1 MTNEARGL
9 YTVLHPPSGS
19 LRPQRK
25 VFLAQKTQDRANQI
39 LHLLLQRG
47 KCSVDD
53 LAGQVD
59 TSAASVRRDLTKL
72 EQRGLVHRT
81 HGAVE
86 LAGKMTYEPFR
97 FDAAFPLREE
107 RFADE
112 KRRIAIAAAHL
123 VLEGQTIVLA
133 PGTTTTQVARSL
145 RHRTNIHIVT
155 SAVNIGMELSSLP
168 SLQVTLTGGSVRWPG
183 AFSMV
188 GKTAY
193 EAVERLFFD
202 IAFLG
207 VCGVDGEHG
216 VTVIEP
222 DEAFLLRTMVL
233 HAKRVVVVADSSK
246 LGTYS
251 AAGICSLKE
260 VQTVITD
267 DGVEPETVRSF
278 ERFGVEVLVV

>member
-1 MTNEARGL
+1 MA
-9 YTVLHPPSGS
+9 
-19 LRPQRK
+19 K
-25 VFLAQKTQDRANQI
+25 KTQDRANRI
-39 LHLLLQRG
+39 LHLLLQKG
-47 KCSVDD
+47 KLSVDD
-53 LAGQVD
+53 LAVELH

-112 KRRIAIAAAHL
+112 KRRIALAAAEL
-123 VLEGQTIVLA
+123 VEEGQTIALA
-133 PGTTTTQVARSL
+133 PGTTTTQLARSL
-145 RHRTNIHIVT
+145 RHRSAIHIVT

-193 EAVERLFFD
+193 ESIERLFFD
-202 IAFLG
+202 IVFLG
-207 VCGVDGEHG
+207 VCGVHATHG

-222 DEAFLLRTMVL
+222 DEAFILRAMAQ
-233 HAKRVVVVADSSK
+233 HARRVVVVADSSK
-246 LGTYS
+246 LGTFS
-251 AAGICSLKE
+251 AAGICRANE
-260 VQTVITD
+260 VHTIITD
-267 DGVEPETVRSF
+267 EGVDAATAQSLRDLGVELLIV
-278 ERFGVEVLVV
+278 

>member
-1 MTNEARGL
+1 M
-9 YTVLHPPSGS
+9 
-19 LRPQRK
+19 
-25 VFLAQKTQDRANQI
+25 AQKTQDRANQI
-39 LHLLLQRG
+39 LHLLLQKG
-47 KCSVDD
+47 KCGVDD
-53 LAGQVD
+53 LAAEVD
-59 TSAASVRRDLTKL
+59 TSPASVRRDLTKL

-112 KRRIAIAAAHL
+112 KRRIAIAAAQL
-123 VLEGQTIVLA
+123 VQEGETIALA

-145 RHRTNIHIVT
+145 RHRNGIHIVT

-193 EAVERLFFD
+193 ESIERLFFD
-202 IAFLG
+202 ITFLG
-207 VCGVDGEHG
+207 VCGVHPRHG
-216 VTVIEP
+216 ITVIEP
-222 DEAFLLRTMVL
+222 DEAFILRAMTL
-233 HAKRVVVVADSSK
+233 HSKRVVVVSDSSK
-246 LGTYS
+246 LGTFS
-251 AAGICSLKE
+251 AASVCDVRE
-260 VQTVITD
+260 VHTIITD
-267 DGVEPETVRSF
+267 GGVEPQIQREL
-278 ERFGVEVLVV
+278 EQQGVKVQVV